1 MSITFWHLKRN
12 PNSKISQS
20 ICTTWSLPTYLL
32 AEKHSSVMR
41 STIIRNI
48 VLGFS
53 AIVAARL
60 LSTHVISKCDSLLSV
75 YLVLKDLTTATT
87 GTELKTG
94 TGPLWYVIFRNIIL
108 NVDFPFSIEGLCQCW
123 KVGKDWKK
131 QTSEKCQFSSLF
143 HDFFSLL
150 CNSWSLLSILE
161 IVLPWR
167 SFVKPREQN
176 RNLMTWI
183 FVLPQCSKLIFSI
196 PHLQL

>member
-60 LSTHVISKCDSLLSV
+60 LSTHVISTCDSLLSV
-75 YLVLKDLTTATT
+75 YLVLKDLTTAAT

-108 NVDFPFSIEGLCQCW
+108 NVDFPFSIEGSCQCW

-131 QTSEKCQFSSLF
+131 QRRRKSANFHHFFMIFFHFFVTHDHYWVFWKLF
-143 HDFFSLL
+143 CPDEVLL
-150 CNSWSLLSILE
+150 NPANKTGI
-161 IVLPWR
+161 
-167 SFVKPREQN
+167 
-176 RNLMTWI
+176 
-183 FVLPQCSKLIFSI
+183 
-196 PHLQL
+196 